1 MLFLIGKEVEGKEF
15 IIEMEDFKVIFIY
28 KLLFS
33 MENEVLYLLLIYEL
47 LEKFSIVVYFFIE
60 FFFLGRL
67 VCVGEKDVWI
77 IYVY

>member
-1 MLFLIGKEVEGKEF
+1 
-15 IIEMEDFKVIFIY
+15 
-28 KLLFS
+28 